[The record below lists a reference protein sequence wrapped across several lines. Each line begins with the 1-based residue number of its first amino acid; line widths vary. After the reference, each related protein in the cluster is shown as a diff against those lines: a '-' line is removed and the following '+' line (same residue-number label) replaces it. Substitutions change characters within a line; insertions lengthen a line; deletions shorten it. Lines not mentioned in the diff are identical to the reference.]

1 MSYEYRRHEPEST
14 ILYALVGEHL
24 EPFLR
29 YTREHYAR
37 PLPRY
42 VERELR
48 DYLACGV
55 LSNGFTRIRC
65 RGCGLDVL
73 LAFSCK
79 GRSLC
84 PSCGARRMAA
94 GAAHIVDR
102 VLPDAPVRQWV
113 LSAPWELRLLLAAQ
127 APVLSAVL
135 RIFLRVV
142 LRWYRDRAREAGL
155 GRAETG
161 AISVLQRFGGSL
173 NLHCHIHAVLV
184 DGVYCRDEHGQ
195 ARFHFVRAPTRADIA
210 QVARE
215 SSERI
220 QKMLRQGTRA
230 ALALLSASGSRAR
243 AAVGARGRLGRV
255 PHEVPSPGRQ
265 DASGD
270 DWPRIHGPHRGP
282 GGPAAHPVA
291 PLPRHPRSKLQLAA
305 ARGARNGS
313 VGRSGAELCS

>member
-1 MSYEYRRHEPEST
+1 MGLAATSQPSHQPGSGYRRHEPEST
-14 ILYALVGEHL
+14 VLYALVREHL

-37 PLPRY
+37 SLPRY

-48 DYLACGV
+48 DYLDCGV

-94 GAAHIVDR
+94 GAAHLVDK
-102 VLPDAPVRQWV
+102 VLPDVPVRQWV
-113 LSAPWELRLLLAAQ
+113 LSAPWELRLVLAAQ

-142 LRWYRDRAREAGL
+142 LGWYRDRAREAGL

-184 DGVYCRDEHGQ
+184 DGVYCRDEQGQ
-195 ARFHFVRAPTRADIA
+195 ARLHLVRAPTGADIA
-210 QVARE
+210 RVARE

-220 QKMLRQGTRA
+220 QKMLRRRGLVRDDDDDRGEVEPASIAFSRTSACHCGPCRSA
-230 ALALLSASGSRAR
+230 MATPLALT
-243 AAVGARGRLGRV
+243 
-255 PHEVPSPGRQ
+255 
-265 DASGD
+265 
-270 DWPRIHGPHRGP
+270 
-282 GGPAAHPVA
+282 
-291 PLPRHPRSKLQLAA
+291 
-305 ARGARNGS
+305 
-313 VGRSGAELCS
+313 